1 MSSNKKVWEIWVPGN
16 KKIEQITKELP
27 DLTARFRCND
37 FIAIRATVCEVYDME
52 VLSPETQKWTKS
64 TRLRWNQV
72 GNWIRFDIDSQEYM
86 KAYSEGMQ
94 KLIEFLRNNPKP

>member
-1 MSSNKKVWEIWVPGN
+1 
-16 KKIEQITKELP
+16 
-27 DLTARFRCND
+27 
-37 FIAIRATVCEVYDME
+37 ME

-72 GNWIRFDIDSQEYM
+72 GNWIRFDIDGQEYM

-94 KLIEFLRNNPKP
+94 KLIEFLRSNPKP